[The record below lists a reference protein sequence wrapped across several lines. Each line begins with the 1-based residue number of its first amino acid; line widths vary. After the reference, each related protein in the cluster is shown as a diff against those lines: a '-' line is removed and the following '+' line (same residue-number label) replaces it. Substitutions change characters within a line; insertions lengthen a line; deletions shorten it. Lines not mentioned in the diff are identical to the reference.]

1 MDEAP
6 SSLALSP
13 SPSISRA
20 RSLPRS
26 LPPLPPYLTLSRSP
40 RSLFWFISLRH
51 LVLLP
56 FPLFFS
62 FASLA
67 LSLQILLFFFLP
79 LFSFVSIPPL
89 FALQMLGE
97 LSAI

>member
-6 SSLALSP
+6 STLALSLALYLTRSP
-13 SPSISRA
+13 APS
-20 RSLPRS
+20 
-26 LPPLPPYLTLSRSP
+26 PPYLTLSRSP

-67 LSLQILLFFFLP
+67 LSPQFLLFFPSSLFLR
-79 LFSFVSIPPL
+79 FSSSFISL
-89 FALQMLGE
+89 AD
-97 LSAI
+97 AW